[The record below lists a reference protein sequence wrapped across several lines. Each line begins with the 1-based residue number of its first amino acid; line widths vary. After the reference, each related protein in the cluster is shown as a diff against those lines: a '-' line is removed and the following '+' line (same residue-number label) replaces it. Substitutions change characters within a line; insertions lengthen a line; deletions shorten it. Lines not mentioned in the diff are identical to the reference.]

1 MKINEKMDM
10 KRPEIFFIYKRLY
23 WKPKDDNSKLNFSIL
38 RPQEVEIL
46 CKRHRFLSRIQI
58 VYLRYGLSCLLSNAT
73 SEQYLCLSDNDDVKA
88 LHSSVLF
95 GLMTRLAFHLS
106 SPEEGREDAIKKKKV
121 KWTNANLQDLSWR
134 PFPNYSMSTE
144 WPLFSFKNR
153 YLIQFKN

>member
-58 VYLRYGLSCLLSNAT
+58 VYLSYG
-73 SEQYLCLSDNDDVKA
+73 
-88 LHSSVLF
+88 
-95 GLMTRLAFHLS
+95 RLIL
-106 SPEEGREDAIKKKKV
+106 P
-121 KWTNANLQDLSWR
+121 
-134 PFPNYSMSTE
+134 P
-144 WPLFSFKNR
+144 
-153 YLIQFKN
+153 